1 MAKAMNFSIKLR
13 ERTQRGFS
21 LLELS
26 IAMVILAVVI
36 AVIVSGVTQLQKTN
50 ASQAIN
56 VDLTQESRQFMDQI
70 VEDLTARRERWDI
83 SYYLVHEP
91 YLDDFAP
98 VVARLAGK

>member
-50 ASQAIN
+50 VSQAIN

-70 VEDLTARRERWDI
+70 EIA
-83 SYYLVHEP
+83 YLP
-91 YLDDFAP
+91 GLNRLLPQDAP
-98 VVARLAGK
+98 ERLARPQP